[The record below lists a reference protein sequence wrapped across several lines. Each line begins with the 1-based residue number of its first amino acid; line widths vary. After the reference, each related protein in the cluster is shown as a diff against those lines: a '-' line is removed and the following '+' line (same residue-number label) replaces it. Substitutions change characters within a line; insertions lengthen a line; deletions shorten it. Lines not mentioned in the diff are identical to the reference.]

1 MPPAPTPVPID
12 LSSAEYWVDPYP
24 TLRAA
29 REAGRTTVT
38 TGGEI
43 VLLNADDVDTLYLD
57 PHFTVP
63 GVSDLAR
70 IGITDGPFYEWRRQT
85 LAVKT
90 GDEHVRLRSFVGPAF
105 SPRQMD
111 RLRAVARERAH
122 ALIDARAQSGEMEVL
137 GDFAGD
143 LPLWSMC
150 RFIGIEEED
159 RQRIGAFLVGTE
171 EGFTSPMTPDRRQR
185 VETAITALNHYVAE
199 MIDRQR
205 AAPKDNLV
213 GMLLAKQAE
222 PGGPTDDEVLSLV
235 VNIVGG
241 SVGSTR
247 AAFANAIL
255 EFARHPEQAEMVR
268 RDPDLVPRA
277 VEECLRFHPPFRFG
291 RRVVKEAAHM
301 FDLDLRPGQSIFVP
315 RQAVNRDP
323 ARFESPDAFN
333 VMRRQR
339 RHLSF
344 SHGSHLCL
352 GHAVARTNLQ
362 EGLKVFLE
370 RCEGIALAEQPVRVP
385 FVPDEQLKP
394 LRVRFRPAITA
405 RAKPFRDT
413 T

>member
-1 MPPAPTPVPID
+1 MAMSRTRVPID
-12 LSSAEYWVDPYP
+12 LTNADYWTDPYP

-29 REAGRTTVT
+29 REAGRTTMT

-43 VLLNADDVDTLYLD
+43 VLLNADDVDVLYLD

-90 GDEHVRLRSFVGPAF
+90 GDDHVRLRGFVGPAF
-105 SPRQMD
+105 SVRQME
-111 RLRAVARERAH
+111 RLREVARERAH
-122 ALIDARAQSGEMEVL
+122 ALIDARAAAGEMDVL
-137 GDFAGD
+137 ADFAGD

-150 RFIGIEEED
+150 RFTGIDEED

-185 VETAITALNHYVAE
+185 VETAITALNHYVGE

-213 GMLLAKQAE
+213 GMLLAKQHE

-268 RDPDLVPRA
+268 QDSGLVQRA

-291 RRVVKEAAHM
+291 RRVVKEAVRM
-301 FDLDLRPGQSIFVP
+301 FDLDLVPGQSVFVP

-323 ARFESPDAFN
+323 TRFVSPDDFN
-333 VMRRQR
+333 VMRTQR

-352 GHAVARTNLQ
+352 GHAMARTNLQ
-362 EGLKVFLE
+362 EGLRAFLE
-370 RCEGIALAEQPVRVP
+370 RCEDVTLLEEPVRVP
-385 FVPDEQLKP
+385 FVPDEQLKS
-394 LRVRFRPAITA
+394 LRIRFRAIP
-405 RAKPFRDT
+405 RRV
-413 T
+413 

>member
-1 MPPAPTPVPID
+1 
-12 LSSAEYWVDPYP
+12 
-24 TLRAA
+24 LRAA

-70 IGITDGPFYEWRRQT
+70 IGITDGPFYEWRKQT

-90 GDEHVRLRSFVGPAF
+90 GDEHARLRGFVGPAF
-105 SPRQMD
+105 SVRQME

-122 ALIDARAQSGEMEVL
+122 ALIDARAEAGEMDVL
-137 GDFAGD
+137 ADFAGD

-185 VETAITALNHYVAE
+185 VETAITALNGFFGELIARE
-199 MIDRQR
+199 R
-205 AAPKDNLV
+205 ANPKDNLI
-213 GMLLAKQAE
+213 GMLLAKQTE

-255 EFARHPEQAEMVR
+255 EFARHPEEAEIVR
-268 RDPDLVPRA
+268 RNPQVVQRA

-291 RRVVKEAAHM
+291 RRVVLEPARM
-301 FDLDLRPGQSIFVP
+301 FDLDLQPGQSIFVP

-323 ARFESPDAFN
+323 ARFDSPDTFD
-333 VMRRQR
+333 VMRTQR

-344 SHGSHLCL
+344 SHGTHLCL

-362 EGLKVFLE
+362 EGLRAFLE
-370 RCEGIALAEQPVRVP
+370 RCADITLAEEPVRVP
-385 FVPDEQLKP
+385 FVPDEQLKS
-394 LRVRFRPAITA
+394 LRVRFRPT
-405 RAKPFRDT
+405 
-413 T
+413 

>member
-1 MPPAPTPVPID
+1 MAMPPAPVTID
-12 LSSAEYWVDPYP
+12 LASAAYWVDPYP
-24 TLRAA
+24 TLQAA
-29 REAGRTTVT
+29 RAVGRTAVT
-38 TGGEI
+38 NGGEI
-43 VLLNADDVDTLYLD
+43 VLLNADDVDKLYLD

-70 IGITDGPFYEWRRQT
+70 IGITDGPFYEWRKQT

-90 GDEHVRLRSFVGPAF
+90 GKEHARLRAFVGPAF
-105 SPRQMD
+105 APHQME

-122 ALIDARAQSGEMEVL
+122 ALIDACAQKGEIEVL
-137 GDFAGD
+137 SEFAGD

-150 RFIGIEEED
+150 RFIGIAEVD

-185 VETAITALNHYVAE
+185 VETAITALNGYVAE

-205 AAPKDNLV
+205 RHPADNLV
-213 GMLLAKQAE
+213 GKLLRRQAE
-222 PGGPTDDEVLSLV
+222 ADGPTDDEILSLV

-255 EFARHPEQAEMVR
+255 EFARHPDQAQIVR
-268 RDPDLVPRA
+268 RNLDLVPQA

-291 RRVVKEAAHM
+291 RRVVETAVHM
-301 FDLDLRPGQSIFVP
+301 FDLDLEPGQSIYVP

-323 ARFESPDAFN
+323 ARFAAPDTFD
-333 VMRRQR
+333 VTRPQK
-339 RHLSF
+339 RHFSF
-344 SHGSHLCL
+344 SYGSHLCL

-362 EGLKVFLE
+362 EGLKVFLT
-370 RCEGIALAEQPVRVP
+370 RCHDLELLEEPVRVP
-385 FVPDEQLKP
+385 FMPDEQLES
-394 LRVRFRPAITA
+394 LRIGFRVTA
-405 RAKPFRDT
+405 RRT
-413 T
+413 

>member
-1 MPPAPTPVPID
+1 MAMSPAPVTID
-12 LSSAEYWVDPYP
+12 MSSADYWVDPYP

-29 REAGRTTVT
+29 RAAGRTTLT
-38 TGGEI
+38 NGGEI
-43 VLLNADDVDTLYLD
+43 VLLNADDVDKLYLD

-70 IGITDGPFYEWRRQT
+70 IGITDGPFYEWRTQT

-90 GDEHVRLRSFVGPAF
+90 GKEHARLRAFVGPAF
-105 SPRQMD
+105 APHQME
-111 RLRAVARERAH
+111 RLRAVARDRAH
-122 ALIDARAQSGEMEVL
+122 ALIDACAQKGEIEVL
-137 GDFAGD
+137 SEFAGD

-150 RFIGIEEED
+150 RFIGIAEED

-171 EGFTSPMTPDRRQR
+171 EGFTSPMTPDRRRR
-185 VETAITALNHYVAE
+185 VEAAITALNDYVAG
-199 MIDRQR
+199 MIERQR
-205 AAPKDNLV
+205 AHPADNLV
-213 GMLLAKQAE
+213 GMLLKKQAE
-222 PGGPTDDEVLSLV
+222 PEGPTDDEMLSLV

-291 RRVVKEAAHM
+291 RRVVESAVQM
-301 FDLDLRPGQSIFVP
+301 FGLDLKPGQSIFVP
-315 RQAVNRDP
+315 RQAINRDP
-323 ARFESPDAFN
+323 ARFESPDRFD
-333 VMRRQR
+333 VTRPQK
-339 RHLSF
+339 RHFSF
-344 SHGSHLCL
+344 SYGSHLCL

-370 RCEGIALAEQPVRVP
+370 RCTELELLEEPVRVP
-385 FVPDEQLKP
+385 FVPDEQLKS
-394 LRVRFRPAITA
+394 LRIRFRLRP
-405 RAKPFRDT
+405 
-413 T
+413 